1 MKDKY
6 LIDLQKYVKNYL
18 KNSNINNVV
27 IGLSGGIDS
36 SVSLAIL
43 NDCLDKKQIFAY
55 FIDIE
60 SSKND
65 LVDAKKICDQF
76 KIKLNY
82 IDLTKSYNKL
92 INSLSIKNNIQ
103 KANLKSRLR
112 MLTLYNMAYENKAI
126 VIGNSNLDELFLGY
140 FTKFGDNACDLNLL
154 SGLLKKD
161 IYEYALYYKLP
172 KSIITKKPSSGLIDN
187 ICDED
192 EIGVS
197 YNVVDDFLLGKK
209 INKKHQNLILN
220 MHNKNK
226 HKLIYNKYITKSKKY
241 RKI

>member
-18 KNSNINNVV
+18 KNNNINNVV

-43 NDCLDKKQIFAY
+43 NYCLDKKQIFAY

-209 INKKHQNLILN
+209 INKKYQNLILN